1 MHSLRLYLYWLACFN
16 VLLGQG
22 HTKMGY
28 NSLKK
33 VFLTTKKE
41 ITVEQLQDDAKFEI

>member
-1 MHSLRLYLYWLACFN
+1 
-16 VLLGQG
+16 
-22 HTKMGY
+22 MGC

-41 ITVEQLQDDAKFEI
+41 IIVEELQDDVKFEI